1 MIPTCHAAVCCRGWC
16 NEIAW
21 IPRTKSTSSDAT
33 SWYCT
38 RTVSRGS
45 KRYGRRPK
53 RPNSTA
59 EYSPP
64 PRGAHNESEN
74 DLAPVLAATLLTCP
88 RHRAGQQG
96 RLERSEWRVATG
108 AERRGL
114 LVGSSRR
121 RVPPSVCAS
130 SRFLPRVAAWT
141 EMLYLLA
148 WFVGAC
154 VLSRQLV
161 VRAPVLLW
169 AVGTSHGRTG
179 GQPLASCIE

>member
-33 SWYCT
+33 SWYCKKNSFPRLKT
-38 RTVSRGS
+38 LRTEAETA
-45 KRYGRRPK
+45 KLDGRIF
-53 RPNSTA
+53 T
-59 EYSPP
+59 P

-88 RHRAGQQG
+88 LHRAGQQG
-96 RLERSEWRVATG
+96 RLERSEWRP
-108 AERRGL
+108 ERSAG
-114 LVGSSRR
+114 
-121 RVPPSVCAS
+121 
-130 SRFLPRVAAWT
+130 FLPRVAAWT